1 MCFFQFKDFLTNL
14 FIKKVDKKQLLKF
27 QKFDKLESLKVKMQ
41 KGETLNFKGFAPI
54 LVNSFLPFGIIA
66 LVAMLVLP
74 LPVALLD
81 TFFVLNI
88 TLSLLILMVALH
100 TQRPLDFSSFPN
112 LLLIATV
119 LRLGLNVASTRIV
132 LKDGHTGPDAA
143 GKVIE
148 AFGEFIVSGN
158 YAVGL
163 FVFSILVIIN
173 LVVITKGAGRVS
185 EVSARFTLDALPG
198 KQMAIDADLNAGI
211 LTPEEAKD
219 RRAEVSKEADFYGSM
234 DGASKF
240 VKGDAI
246 AGILILIVNVVGG
259 LIIGLIQHNLAIGQ
273 AAEAYILLAIGDGL
287 VAQIPSLLLSIATA
301 IIVTRVS
308 SAHNM
313 SEHISKQVN
322 LSAAWIPTSLVI
334 LALGLV
340 PGMPNKLFI
349 MFAAFAAGLAFLSK
363 RRELAAPADEGEEEE
378 ADNADKE
385 NEFDVKAVKD
395 DAKISLNIGFGL
407 VSLVSQSDES
417 SLVPSITKLRKETS
431 KRLGFVVPGIRIR
444 DDIDL
449 EPAQYQIKIGEK
461 IVADDTVYYDKIL
474 AIPGD
479 NVQLDLNGTKVKEP
493 AFGVDAIW
501 IEPELDKD
509 AQSKGYVTIDPT
521 SVLITHVGQIL
532 TNSAAE
538 LLGQDEVQELLDDL
552 ETSQPNLVQTVVPK
566 IIPLHQLTKILQN
579 LLKEAVPISD
589 LNVVISEL
597 ATLNTQKMSNDDISE
612 AIRPKLIPLLIQ
624 KLTKFKETLP
634 LLTLAPDLEQLI
646 LTSVRQNPE
655 EKMLL
660 LDGSLAKN
668 ILSNVNDA
676 SEALSRENKAVFLI
690 VAPQIRRHVANF
702 IRSQLPAVNV
712 LSFTELPENRNVEI
726 AYTIG
731 GENVSSEQ

>member
-1 MCFFQFKDFLTNL
+1 M
-14 FIKKVDKKQLLKF
+14 DKANTLK
-27 QKFDKLESLKVKMQ
+27 L
-41 KGETLNFKGFAPI
+41 KGFAPN

-158 YAVGL
+158 YAVGI

-246 AGILILIVNVVGG
+246 AGILILVVNVVGG
-259 LIIGLIQHNLAIGQ
+259 LIIGLLQHQLAIGQ

-322 LSAAWIPTSLVI
+322 LSSAWIPTSLVI

-349 MFAAFAAGLAFLSK
+349 FFAALAAGFAFLSK
-363 RRELAAPADEGEEEE
+363 KRELNTSETEE
-378 ADNADKE
+378 AVDEEDEENDND
-385 NEFDVKAVKD
+385 FDVKAVKD

-407 VSLVSQSDES
+407 VSLVSQSDEN

-431 KRLGFVVPGIRIR
+431 KRLGFVIPGIRIR

-449 EPAQYQIKIGEK
+449 EPSQYQIKIGEK
-461 IVADDTVYYDKIL
+461 IVADDTVFYDKIL
-474 AIPGD
+474 AIPGEE
-479 NVQLDLNGTKVKEP
+479 VQLDLNGIKVKEP

-501 IEPELDKD
+501 IEPELDQD

-532 TNSAAE
+532 MNSAGE
-538 LLGQDEVQELLDDL
+538 LLGQDEVQALLDEL
-552 ETSQPNLVQTVVPK
+552 EVSQPNLVQTVVPK

-589 LNVVISEL
+589 LHVVISEL
-597 ATLNTQKMSNDDISE
+597 SAINVQKMSNDDISE
-612 AIRPKLIPLLIQ
+612 AIRPKLVPLLIQ
-624 KLTKFKETLP
+624 RLTKFKETLP
-634 LLTLAPDLEQLI
+634 LLTLAPELEQLI
-646 LTSVRQNPE
+646 LTSVRQNPD

-660 LDGSLAKN
+660 LDGALAKN
-668 ILSNVNDA
+668 ILSNINEA
-676 SEALSRENKAVFLI
+676 SEALSKENKAVFLI

-702 IRSQLPAVNV
+702 VRSQLPTINV
-712 LSFTELPENRNVEI
+712 LSFTELPENRSVEI

-731 GENVSSEQ
+731 GESEADE

>member
-1 MCFFQFKDFLTNL
+1 
-14 FIKKVDKKQLLKF
+14 
-27 QKFDKLESLKVKMQ
+27 MQ
-41 KGETLNFKGFAPI
+41 RAETLNLKAFKPN
-54 LVNSFLPFGIIA
+54 LVNYFLPFGIIA

-143 GKVIE
+143 GQVIE

-158 YAVGL
+158 YAVGI
-163 FVFSILVIIN
+163 FVFAILVIIN

-211 LTPEEAKD
+211 LTPEEAKE
-219 RRAEVSKEADFYGSM
+219 RRAEVAKEADFYGSM

-246 AGILILIVNVVGG
+246 AGILILLVNVVGG
-259 LIIGLIQHNLAIGQ
+259 LIIGLLQHNLPIGQ

-308 SAHNM
+308 SALNM
-313 SEHISKQVN
+313 SEHISTQIN
-322 LSAAWIPTSLVI
+322 LSAAWIPTSLVV

-349 MFAAFAAGLAFLSK
+349 LFAALAAGLAFYS
-363 RRELAAPADEGEEEE
+363 RRKELTAPKNEEEQE
-378 ADNADKE
+378 DEESEENE
-385 NEFDVKAVKD
+385 NEFDVSAVKD

-407 VSLVSQSDES
+407 VSLVSQSDDS

-449 EPAQYQIKIGEK
+449 EPSQYQIKIGEK

-479 NVQLDLNGTKVKEP
+479 NVQFELNGIKVKEP
-493 AFGVDAIW
+493 AFGVDAVW

-532 TNSAAE
+532 MNSASE
-538 LLGQDEVQELLDDL
+538 LLGQDEVQALLDDL
-552 ETSQPNLVQTVVPK
+552 ELSQPNLVQTVVPK
-566 IIPLHQLTKILQN
+566 IVPLHQLTKILQN

-589 LNVVISEL
+589 LHVVVSEL
-597 ATLNTQKMSNDDISE
+597 AALNVQKMANDDISE
-612 AIRPKLIPLLIQ
+612 AIRPKLVPLLIQ
-624 KLTKFKETLP
+624 RLTKFKETLP

-660 LDGSLAKN
+660 LDGALAKR

-702 IRSQLPAVNV
+702 VRAQLPSVNV
-712 LSFTELPENRNVEI
+712 LSFTELPENRSVEI
-726 AYTIG
+726 AFTIG
-731 GENVSSEQ
+731 GEEETDV

>member
-1 MCFFQFKDFLTNL
+1 MEKASTFK
-14 FIKKVDKKQLLKF
+14 
-27 QKFDKLESLKVKMQ
+27 
-41 KGETLNFKGFAPI
+41 FKGFAPNF
-54 LVNSFLPFGIIA
+54 VNSFLPFGIIA

-158 YAVGL
+158 YAVGI
-163 FVFSILVIIN
+163 FVFTILVIIN

-211 LTPEEAKD
+211 LTPEEAKE

-246 AGILILIVNVVGG
+246 AGILILAVNVIGG
-259 LIIGLIQHNLAIGQ
+259 LIIGLLQHQLPIGV

-313 SEHISKQVN
+313 SEHISRQVN

-349 MFAAFAAGLAFLSK
+349 LFAAIAAGLAFLS
-363 RRELAAPADEGEEEE
+363 RRKEINAPLSEEEVDE
-378 ADNADKE
+378 ESEENE

-407 VSLVSQSDES
+407 VSLVSQSDEN

-431 KRLGFVVPGIRIR
+431 KRLGFVIPGIRIR

-449 EPAQYQIKIGEK
+449 EPSQYQIKIGEK

-479 NVQLDLNGTKVKEP
+479 NVQLDLNGIKVKEP

-532 TNSAAE
+532 MNSAGE
-538 LLGQDEVQELLDDL
+538 LLGQDEVQALLDDL
-552 ETSQPNLVQTVVPK
+552 EISQPNLVQTVVPK

-589 LNVVISEL
+589 LHVVISEL
-597 ATLNTQKMSNDDISE
+597 SAINVQKMSNDDISE
-612 AIRPKLIPLLIQ
+612 AIRPKLVPLLIQ
-624 KLTKFKETLP
+624 RLTKFKETLP
-634 LLTLAPDLEQLI
+634 LLTLAPELEQLI
-646 LTSVRQNPE
+646 LTSVRQNPD

-668 ILSNVNDA
+668 ILSNINEA
-676 SEALSRENKAVFLI
+676 SEALSKDNRAVFLI

-702 IRSQLPAVNV
+702 VRSQLPAINV
-712 LSFTELPENRNVEI
+712 LSFTELPENRSVEI

-731 GENVSSEQ
+731 GETEADE

>member
-1 MCFFQFKDFLTNL
+1 ME
-14 FIKKVDKKQLLKF
+14 
-27 QKFDKLESLKVKMQ
+27 KLQSMGMISVSPK
-41 KGETLNFKGFAPI
+41 
-54 LVNSFLPFGIIA
+54 LVNTFLPFGIIA

-81 TFFVLNI
+81 TFFVVNI

-132 LKDGHTGPDAA
+132 LKEGHTGPDAA

-198 KQMAIDADLNAGI
+198 KQMAIDADMNAGI
-211 LTPEEAKD
+211 LTPEEAKE
-219 RRAEVSKEADFYGSM
+219 RRAEVAKEADFYGSM

-246 AGILILIVNVVGG
+246 AGILILVINVVGG
-259 LIIGLIQHNLAIGQ
+259 LIIGLLQHDLSISV
-273 AAEAYILLAIGDGL
+273 AAQSYILLAIGDGL

-308 SAHNM
+308 SAENM
-313 SEHISKQVN
+313 SEHISSQIN
-322 LSAAWIPTSLVI
+322 LSSAWLPTSLVI
-334 LALGLV
+334 FTLGLI
-340 PGMPNKLFI
+340 PGMPNSLFI
-349 MFAAFAAGLAFLSK
+349 VFAIVTAALGLLA
-363 RRELAAPADEGEEEE
+363 RRKEEAIVSEEQESAEEEKT
-378 ADNADKE
+378 DE
-385 NEFDVKAVKD
+385 NIVDVSLVKD

-407 VSLVSQSDES
+407 VGLVSEADDN
-417 SLVPSITKLRKETS
+417 SLVPSVTKLRKDTS

-449 EPAQYQIKIGEK
+449 EPSQYQIKIGEK
-461 IVADDTVYYDKIL
+461 IVADDVIYYDKTL

-479 NVQLDLNGTKVKEP
+479 NVQVVVEGIEVKDP
-493 AFGVDAIW
+493 SFGVDAVW
-501 IEPELDKD
+501 IEPELEKE
-509 AQSKGYVTIDPT
+509 AQSRGYMTIDPT
-521 SVLITHVGQIL
+521 SVLITHLGQIL
-532 TNSAAE
+532 TKHAAD
-538 LLGQDEVQELLDDL
+538 LLGQDEVQELLDNL
-552 ETSQPNLVQTVVPK
+552 ENTQPNLVQSIVPK
-566 IIPLHQLTKILQN
+566 LVPLHQLTKILQN
-579 LLKEAVPISD
+579 LLQETVPISD
-589 LNVVISEL
+589 LAVIIGEL
-597 ATLNTQKMSNDDISE
+597 ASMNIQKMNNEDISE
-612 AIRPKLIPLLIQ
+612 AIRPKLVPLLIQ
-624 KLTKFKETLP
+624 KLTKFKDTLP

-646 LTSVRQNPE
+646 LTAVRQNPD

-660 LDGSLAKN
+660 LDSGLAKK
-668 ILSNVNDA
+668 ILSNLNDA
-676 SEALSRENKAVFLI
+676 SEALSTENKAAFLI
-690 VAPQIRRHVANF
+690 VAPQIRRHVAQF
-702 IRSQLPAVNV
+702 VRAQLPAINV
-712 LSFTELPENRNVEI
+712 LSFTELPENRSVEI
-726 AYTIG
+726 VYTIG
-731 GENVSSEQ
+731 GTEQLEE

>member
-1 MCFFQFKDFLTNL
+1 MQTAETKTFKSFKLNL
-14 FIKKVDKKQLLKF
+14 A
-27 QKFDKLESLKVKMQ
+27 
-41 KGETLNFKGFAPI
+41 NY
-54 LVNSFLPFGIIA
+54 FLPFGIVA

-143 GKVIE
+143 GQVIE

-211 LTPEEAKD
+211 LTPEEAKE
-219 RRAEVSKEADFYGSM
+219 RRAEVAKEADFYGSM

-246 AGILILIVNVVGG
+246 AGILILLVNVVGG
-259 LIIGLIQHNLAIGQ
+259 LIIGLLQHNLPIGQ

-313 SEHISKQVN
+313 SEHISKQIN
-322 LSAAWIPTSLVI
+322 LSAAWLPTSLVI

-349 MFAAFAAGLAFLSK
+349 LFAALAAGLAYYS
-363 RRELAAPADEGEEEE
+363 RRKELNAPTAEEEQDDGE
-378 ADNADKE
+378 AEESDND
-385 NEFDVKAVKD
+385 FDVSSVKD

-417 SLVPSITKLRKETS
+417 SLVPSVTKLRKETS

-449 EPAQYQIKIGEK
+449 EPSQYQIKIGEK
-461 IVADDTVYYDKIL
+461 IVADDTVFYDKIL

-479 NVQLDLNGTKVKEP
+479 NVQFELNGIKVKEP
-493 AFGVDAIW
+493 AFGVDAVW

-532 TNSAAE
+532 MQSASE

-552 ETSQPNLVQTVVPK
+552 ELSQPNLVQTVVPK
-566 IIPLHQLTKILQN
+566 IVPLHQLTKILQN
-579 LLKEAVPISD
+579 LLREAVPISD
-589 LNVVISEL
+589 LHVVISEL
-597 ATLNTQKMSNDDISE
+597 AVLNVQKMANDDISE
-612 AIRPKLIPLLIQ
+612 AIRPKLVPLLIQ
-624 KLTKFKETLP
+624 RLTKFKETLP

-660 LDGSLAKN
+660 LDGALAKK
-668 ILSNVNDA
+668 ILTNVNDA
-676 SEALSRENKAVFLI
+676 SEALSKENKAIFLI

-702 IRSQLPAVNV
+702 IRAQLPAVNV

-726 AYTIG
+726 AFTIG
-731 GENVSSEQ
+731 GEEETDE

>member
-1 MCFFQFKDFLTNL
+1 ME
-14 FIKKVDKKQLLKF
+14 
-27 QKFDKLESLKVKMQ
+27 KLQSMGMISVSPK
-41 KGETLNFKGFAPI
+41 
-54 LVNSFLPFGIIA
+54 LVNTFLPFGIIA

-81 TFFVLNI
+81 TFFVVNI

-132 LKDGHTGPDAA
+132 LKEGHTGPDAA

-148 AFGEFIVSGN
+148 AFGDFIVSGN

-198 KQMAIDADLNAGI
+198 KQMAIDADMNAGI
-211 LTPEEAKD
+211 LTPEEAKE

-246 AGILILIVNVVGG
+246 AGILILVINVVGG
-259 LIIGLIQHNLAIGQ
+259 LIIGLLQHDLSISV
-273 AAEAYILLAIGDGL
+273 AAQSYILLAIGDGL

-308 SAHNM
+308 SAENM
-313 SEHISKQVN
+313 SEHISSQIN
-322 LSAAWIPTSLVI
+322 LSSAWLPTSLVI
-334 LALGLV
+334 FTLGLI
-340 PGMPNKLFI
+340 PGMPNSLFI
-349 MFAAFAAGLAFLSK
+349 VFAIITAALGFLA
-363 RRELAAPADEGEEEE
+363 RRKEEAIVSEEQASVEEEKT
-378 ADNADKE
+378 DE
-385 NEFDVKAVKD
+385 NIVDVSLVKD

-407 VSLVSQSDES
+407 VGLVSEADDN
-417 SLVPSITKLRKETS
+417 SLVPSVTKLRKDTS

-449 EPAQYQIKIGEK
+449 EPSQYQIKIGEK
-461 IVADDTVYYDKIL
+461 IVADDVIYYDKTL

-479 NVQLDLNGTKVKEP
+479 NVQVVIEGIEVKDP
-493 AFGVDAIW
+493 SFGVDAVW
-501 IEPELDKD
+501 IEPELEKE
-509 AQSKGYVTIDPT
+509 AQSRGYMTIDPT
-521 SVLITHVGQIL
+521 SVLITHLGQIL
-532 TNSAAE
+532 TKHAAD
-538 LLGQDEVQELLDDL
+538 LLGQDEVQELLDNL
-552 ETSQPNLVQTVVPK
+552 ESTQPNLVQSIVPK
-566 IIPLHQLTKILQN
+566 IVPLHQLTKILQN
-579 LLKEAVPISD
+579 LLQETVPISD
-589 LNVVISEL
+589 LAVIIGEL
-597 ATLNTQKMSNDDISE
+597 ASMNIQKMNNEDVSE
-612 AIRPKLIPLLIQ
+612 ALRPKLVPLLIQ
-624 KLTKFKETLP
+624 KLTKFKDTLP

-646 LTSVRQNPE
+646 LTAVRQNPD

-660 LDGSLAKN
+660 LDSGLAKK
-668 ILSNVNDA
+668 ILSNLNDA
-676 SEALSRENKAVFLI
+676 SEALSIENKAAFLI
-690 VAPQIRRHVANF
+690 VAPQIRRHVAQF
-702 IRSQLPAVNV
+702 VRAQLPAINV
-712 LSFTELPENRNVEI
+712 LSFTELPENRSVEI
-726 AYTIG
+726 VYTIG
-731 GENVSSEQ
+731 GTEQLEE

>member
-1 MCFFQFKDFLTNL
+1 
-14 FIKKVDKKQLLKF
+14 
-27 QKFDKLESLKVKMQ
+27 MQ
-41 KGETLNFKGFAPI
+41 TAETRNFKSFKLNLA
-54 LVNSFLPFGIIA
+54 NYFLPFGIVA

-143 GKVIE
+143 GQVIE

-211 LTPEEAKD
+211 LTPEEAKE
-219 RRAEVSKEADFYGSM
+219 RRAEVAKEADFYGSM

-246 AGILILIVNVVGG
+246 AGILILLVNVVGG
-259 LIIGLIQHNLAIGQ
+259 LIIGLLQHNLPIGQ

-313 SEHISKQVN
+313 SEHISKQIN
-322 LSAAWIPTSLVI
+322 LSAAWLPTSLVV

-349 MFAAFAAGLAFLSK
+349 LFAALAAGLAYYS
-363 RRELAAPADEGEEEE
+363 RRKELNAPTAKEEQDDGEAEES
-378 ADNADKE
+378 DND
-385 NEFDVKAVKD
+385 FDVSSVKD

-417 SLVPSITKLRKETS
+417 SLVPSVTKLRKETS

-449 EPAQYQIKIGEK
+449 EPSQYQIKIGEK

-479 NVQLDLNGTKVKEP
+479 NVQFELNGVKVKEP
-493 AFGVDAIW
+493 AFGVDAVW

-532 TNSAAE
+532 MQNASE

-552 ETSQPNLVQTVVPK
+552 ELSQPNLVQTVIPK
-566 IIPLHQLTKILQN
+566 IVPLHQLTKILQN
-579 LLKEAVPISD
+579 LLREAVPISD
-589 LNVVISEL
+589 LHVVISEL
-597 ATLNTQKMSNDDISE
+597 AVLNVQKMANDDISE
-612 AIRPKLIPLLIQ
+612 AIRPKLVPLLIQ
-624 KLTKFKETLP
+624 RLTKFKETLP

-660 LDGSLAKN
+660 LDGALAKK
-668 ILSNVNDA
+668 ILTNVNDA
-676 SEALSRENKAVFLI
+676 SEALSKENKAIFLI

-702 IRSQLPAVNV
+702 IRAQLPAVNV

-726 AYTIG
+726 AFTIG
-731 GENVSSEQ
+731 GEEETDE

>member
-1 MCFFQFKDFLTNL
+1 MEKA
-14 FIKKVDKKQLLKF
+14 
-27 QKFDKLESLKVKMQ
+27 S
-41 KGETLNFKGFAPI
+41 TLNLKGFAPN

-143 GKVIE
+143 GQVIE

-158 YAVGL
+158 YAVGI

-219 RRAEVSKEADFYGSM
+219 RRAEVAKEADFYGSM

-246 AGILILIVNVVGG
+246 AGILILVVNVVGG
-259 LIIGLIQHNLAIGQ
+259 LIIGLLQHDLPIGQ

-313 SEHISKQVN
+313 SEHITRQVN
-322 LSAAWIPTSLVI
+322 LSAAWFPTALVI

-349 MFAAFAAGLAFLSK
+349 FFAAIAAGLAYLS
-363 RRELAAPADEGEEEE
+363 RRKEKLGPIEDQEAQDSDDDET
-378 ADNADKE
+378 E
-385 NEFDVKAVKD
+385 NDFDVQSVKD

-407 VSLVSQSDES
+407 VSLVSQSDEN

-431 KRLGFVVPGIRIR
+431 KRLGFVIPGVRIR

-449 EPAQYQIKIGEK
+449 EPSQYQIKIGEK
-461 IVADDTVYYDKIL
+461 IVADDIVYYDKIL

-479 NVQLDLNGTKVKEP
+479 GVKLDLNGIKVQEP
-493 AFGVDAIW
+493 AFGVDAVW

-532 TNSAAE
+532 MNNAAE

-552 ETSQPNLVQTVVPK
+552 EQSQPNLVQTVIPK
-566 IIPLHQLTKILQN
+566 IVPLHQLTNILQS

-589 LNVVISEL
+589 LHVVISEL
-597 ATLNTQKMSNDDISE
+597 AGLNIQKMSNDDISE
-612 AIRPKLIPLLIQ
+612 AIRPKLVPLLIQ
-624 KLTKFKETLP
+624 RLTKFKETLP
-634 LLTLAPDLEQLI
+634 LLTLAPELEQLI
-646 LTSVRQNPE
+646 LTSVRQNPD

-660 LDGSLAKN
+660 LDGALAKN
-668 ILSNVNDA
+668 ILSNINEA
-676 SEALSRENKAVFLI
+676 SEALSRDNKAVFLI

-712 LSFTELPENRNVEI
+712 LSFTELPENRSVEI

-731 GENVSSEQ
+731 GENEPTE

>member
-1 MCFFQFKDFLTNL
+1 MEKANT
-14 FIKKVDKKQLLKF
+14 LK
-27 QKFDKLESLKVKMQ
+27 
-41 KGETLNFKGFAPI
+41 FKGFAPN

-158 YAVGL
+158 YAVGI

-246 AGILILIVNVVGG
+246 AGILILVVNVVGG
-259 LIIGLIQHNLAIGQ
+259 LIIGLLQHQLAIGQ

-322 LSAAWIPTSLVI
+322 LSSAWIPTSLVI

-349 MFAAFAAGLAFLSK
+349 FFAALAAGFAFLSK
-363 RRELAAPADEGEEEE
+363 KRELNTSETEE
-378 ADNADKE
+378 AVDEEDEENDND
-385 NEFDVKAVKD
+385 FDVKAVKD

-407 VSLVSQSDES
+407 VSLVSQSDEN

-431 KRLGFVVPGIRIR
+431 KRLGFVIPGIRIR

-449 EPAQYQIKIGEK
+449 EPSQYQIKIGEK
-461 IVADDTVYYDKIL
+461 IVADDTVFYDKIL
-474 AIPGD
+474 AIPGEE
-479 NVQLDLNGTKVKEP
+479 VQLDLNGIKVKEP

-501 IEPELDKD
+501 IEPELDQD

-532 TNSAAE
+532 MNSAGE
-538 LLGQDEVQELLDDL
+538 LLGQDEVQALLDEL
-552 ETSQPNLVQTVVPK
+552 EVSQPNLVQTVVPK

-589 LNVVISEL
+589 LHVVISEL
-597 ATLNTQKMSNDDISE
+597 SAINVQKMSNDDISE
-612 AIRPKLIPLLIQ
+612 AIRPKLVPLLIQ
-624 KLTKFKETLP
+624 RLTKFKETLP
-634 LLTLAPDLEQLI
+634 LLTLAPELEQLI
-646 LTSVRQNPE
+646 LTSVRQNPD

-660 LDGSLAKN
+660 LDGALAKN
-668 ILSNVNDA
+668 ILSNINEA
-676 SEALSRENKAVFLI
+676 SEALSKENKAVFLI

-702 IRSQLPAVNV
+702 VRSQLPTINV
-712 LSFTELPENRNVEI
+712 LSFTELPENRSVEI

-731 GENVSSEQ
+731 GESEADE

>member
-1 MCFFQFKDFLTNL
+1 MEKA
-14 FIKKVDKKQLLKF
+14 
-27 QKFDKLESLKVKMQ
+27 S
-41 KGETLNFKGFAPI
+41 TLNLKGFAPN

-143 GKVIE
+143 GQVIE

-158 YAVGL
+158 YAVGI

-219 RRAEVSKEADFYGSM
+219 RRAEVAKEADFYGSM

-259 LIIGLIQHNLAIGQ
+259 LIIGLLQHNLPIGE
-273 AAEAYILLAIGDGL
+273 AAQSYLLLAIGDGL

-322 LSAAWIPTSLVI
+322 LSSAWIPTSLVV

-349 MFAAFAAGLAFLSK
+349 LFAALAAGLAYLS
-363 RRELAAPADEGEEEE
+363 RRKEMTTQEDKDESEKTKDEET
-378 ADNADKE
+378 E
-385 NEFDVKAVKD
+385 NDFDVKAVKD
-395 DAKISLNIGFGL
+395 DSKISLNIGFGL

-431 KRLGFVVPGIRIR
+431 KRLGFVIPGIRIR

-461 IVADDTVYYDKIL
+461 IVADDVVYYDKIL

-479 NVQLDLNGTKVKEP
+479 DVTLELNGIKVKEP

-509 AQSKGYVTIDPT
+509 AQSKGYVTVDPT

-532 TNSAAE
+532 TNSASE
-538 LLGQDEVQELLDDL
+538 LLGQDEVQALLDDL
-552 ETSQPNLVQTVVPK
+552 ELSQPNLVQTVVPK

-589 LNVVISEL
+589 LHVVISEL
-597 ATLNTQKMSNDDISE
+597 AAINTQKMSNDDISE
-612 AIRPKLIPLLIQ
+612 AIRPKLVPLLIQ
-624 KLTKFKETLP
+624 RLTKFKETLP

-646 LTSVRQNPE
+646 LTSVRQNPD

-668 ILSNVNDA
+668 ILSNVNEA
-676 SEALSRENKAVFLI
+676 SETLSRDNKAVFLI

-702 IRSQLPAVNV
+702 IRSQLPSVNV
-712 LSFTELPENRNVEI
+712 LSFTELPENRSVEI

-731 GENVSSEQ
+731 GESEQEE

>member
-1 MCFFQFKDFLTNL
+1 MEKASTFK
-14 FIKKVDKKQLLKF
+14 
-27 QKFDKLESLKVKMQ
+27 
-41 KGETLNFKGFAPI
+41 FKGFAPN

-158 YAVGL
+158 YAVGI
-163 FVFSILVIIN
+163 FVFTILVIIN

-211 LTPEEAKD
+211 LTPEEAKE

-246 AGILILIVNVVGG
+246 AGILILAVNVIGG
-259 LIIGLIQHNLAIGQ
+259 LIIGLLQHQLPIGV

-313 SEHISKQVN
+313 SEHISRQVN

-349 MFAAFAAGLAFLSK
+349 LFAAIAAGLAFLS
-363 RRELAAPADEGEEEE
+363 RRKEINAPLSEEEVDE
-378 ADNADKE
+378 ESEENE

-407 VSLVSQSDES
+407 VSLVSQSDEN

-431 KRLGFVVPGIRIR
+431 KRLGFVIPGIRIR

-449 EPAQYQIKIGEK
+449 EPSQYQIKIGEK

-479 NVQLDLNGTKVKEP
+479 NVQLDLNGIKVKEP

-532 TNSAAE
+532 MNSAGE
-538 LLGQDEVQELLDDL
+538 LLGQDEVQALLDDL
-552 ETSQPNLVQTVVPK
+552 EISQPNLVQTVVPK

-589 LNVVISEL
+589 LHVVISEL
-597 ATLNTQKMSNDDISE
+597 SAINVQKMSNDDISE
-612 AIRPKLIPLLIQ
+612 AIRPKLVPLLIQ
-624 KLTKFKETLP
+624 RLTKFKETLP
-634 LLTLAPDLEQLI
+634 LLTLAPELEQLI
-646 LTSVRQNPE
+646 LTSVRQNPD

-668 ILSNVNDA
+668 ILSNINEA
-676 SEALSRENKAVFLI
+676 SEALSKDNKAVFLI

-702 IRSQLPAVNV
+702 VRSQLPAINV
-712 LSFTELPENRNVEI
+712 LSFTELPENRSVEI

-731 GENVSSEQ
+731 GETEADE

>member
-1 MCFFQFKDFLTNL
+1 MDRLQTIGFGS
-14 FIKKVDKKQLLKF
+14 ISPKF
-27 QKFDKLESLKVKMQ
+27 
-41 KGETLNFKGFAPI
+41 
-54 LVNSFLPFGIIA
+54 VNSFLPFGIIA

-132 LKDGHTGPDAA
+132 LKEGHTGPDAA
-143 GKVIE
+143 GRVIE

-198 KQMAIDADLNAGI
+198 KQMAIDADMNAGI
-211 LTPEEAKD
+211 LTPEEAKE
-219 RRAEVSKEADFYGSM
+219 RRAEVAKEADFYGSM

-246 AGILILIVNVVGG
+246 AGILILVINVVGG
-259 LIIGLIQHNLAIGQ
+259 LIIGLLQHSLPVSEAAQ
-273 AAEAYILLAIGDGL
+273 AYVLLAIGDGL

-308 SAHNM
+308 SAENM
-313 SEHISKQVN
+313 SEHISSQINV
-322 LSAAWIPTSLVI
+322 SAAWIPTSLVVFT
-334 LALGLV
+334 LGLI
-340 PGMPNKLFI
+340 PGMPNTLFI
-349 MFAAFAAGLAFLSK
+349 TFAGITAFLGFYARKNENSE
-363 RRELAAPADEGEEEE
+363 ELINEETEKDDDADT
-378 ADNADKE
+378 E
-385 NEFDVKAVKD
+385 NSFDVAAVTD
-395 DAKISLNIGFGL
+395 DSKISLNIGFGL
-407 VSLVSQSDES
+407 VTLVSEADAN
-417 SLVPSITKLRKETS
+417 SLVPSITKLRKDTS

-444 DDIDL
+444 DDVDL
-449 EPAQYQIKIGEK
+449 EPSQYQVKIGQK

-479 NVQLDLNGTKVKEP
+479 DTQISIDGIEVKDP

-501 IEPELDKD
+501 IEPILEQD
-509 AQSKGYVTIDPT
+509 AKANGYVTIDPT
-521 SVLITHVGQIL
+521 SVIITHIGQIL
-532 TNSAAE
+532 TNYAAD
-538 LLGQDEVQELLDDL
+538 LLGQDEVQALLDKL
-552 ETSQPNLVQTVVPK
+552 EETQPNLVQSVVPK
-566 IIPLHQLTKILQN
+566 IIPLHQLSKILQN
-579 LLKEAVPISD
+579 LLDETIPISD
-589 LNVVISEL
+589 LGVILGEL
-597 ATLNTQKMSNDDISE
+597 ASMNVQKMTNEDMSE
-612 AIRPKLIPLLIQ
+612 ALRPKLVPLLIQ
-624 KLTKFKETLP
+624 KLSKFKETLP
-634 LLTLAPDLEQLI
+634 LLTLSPDLEQLI
-646 LTSVRQNPE
+646 LTSVRQNPD

-660 LDGSLAKN
+660 IDSSLAKK
-668 ILSNVNDA
+668 ILSSLNEI
-676 SEALSRENKAVFLI
+676 SETLSSENKASFLI
-690 VAPQIRRHVANF
+690 VAPQIRKHVARF
-702 IRSQLPAVNV
+702 IRAQLPAINV
-712 LSFTELPENRNVEI
+712 LSFTELPENRSVEI

-731 GENVSSEQ
+731 ANEQSG

>member
-1 MCFFQFKDFLTNL
+1 MERA
-14 FIKKVDKKQLLKF
+14 
-27 QKFDKLESLKVKMQ
+27 DKLNLK
-41 KGETLNFKGFAPI
+41 TFAPS
-54 LVNSFLPFGIIA
+54 LVNYFLPFGIIA

-143 GKVIE
+143 GQVIE

-163 FVFSILVIIN
+163 FVFAILVIIN

-185 EVSARFTLDALPG
+185 EVAARFTLDALPG

-211 LTPEEAKD
+211 LTPEEAKE
-219 RRAEVSKEADFYGSM
+219 RRAEVAKEADFYGSM

-246 AGILILIVNVVGG
+246 AGLLILLVNVVGG
-259 LIIGLIQHNLAIGQ
+259 LIIGLLQHNLSVGQ

-287 VAQIPSLLLSIATA
+287 VAAIPSLLLSIATA

-308 SAHNM
+308 SAQNM
-313 SEHISKQVN
+313 SEHISKQIN

-349 MFAAFAAGLAFLSK
+349 LFAALAAGLAFFSR
-363 RRELAAPADEGEEEE
+363 RRELAAPIDEEDQEDQEAEEN
-378 ADNADKE
+378 DND
-385 NEFDVKAVKD
+385 FDVSSVKD

-407 VSLVSQSDES
+407 VSLVSQSDEN
-417 SLVPSITKLRKETS
+417 SLVPSVTKLRKETS

-449 EPAQYQIKIGEK
+449 EPSQYQIKIGEK

-479 NVQLDLNGTKVKEP
+479 NVQFELTGIKVKEP

-532 TNSAAE
+532 MNSASE
-538 LLGQDEVQELLDDL
+538 LLGQDEVQALLDDL
-552 ETSQPNLVQTVVPK
+552 ELSQPNLVQTVVPK
-566 IIPLHQLTKILQN
+566 IVPLHQLTKILQN
-579 LLKEAVPISD
+579 LLREAVPISD
-589 LNVVISEL
+589 LHVVISEL
-597 ATLNTQKMSNDDISE
+597 AVLNVQKMANDDISE
-612 AIRPKLIPLLIQ
+612 AIRPKLVPLLIQ
-624 KLTKFKETLP
+624 RLTKFKETLP

-646 LTSVRQNPE
+646 VTSVRQNPD

-660 LDGSLAKN
+660 LDGALAKR

-676 SEALSRENKAVFLI
+676 SEALSREDKAVFLI

-702 IRSQLPAVNV
+702 VRAQLPSVNV
-712 LSFTELPENRNVEI
+712 LSFTELPENRSVEI
-726 AYTIG
+726 AFTIG
-731 GENVSSEQ
+731 GEEENDE

>member
-1 MCFFQFKDFLTNL
+1 MQQQQAMKFKKIGPNFMN
-14 FIKKVDKKQLLKF
+14 
-27 QKFDKLESLKVKMQ
+27 SL
-41 KGETLNFKGFAPI
+41 
-54 LVNSFLPFGIIA
+54 LPFGIIA

-88 TLSLLILMVALH
+88 TLSLLILMVAMH
-100 TQRPLDFSSFPN
+100 THRPLEFSSFPN

-158 YAVGL
+158 YAVGI

-211 LTPEEAKD
+211 LTPDEAKA
-219 RRAEVSKEADFYGSM
+219 RREEVTQEADFYGSM

-246 AGILILIVNVVGG
+246 AGILILVVNIVGG
-259 LIIGLIQHNLAIGQ
+259 LIIGLVQHNLPIAQ
-273 AAEAYILLAIGDGL
+273 AAEAYLLLAIGDGL

-308 SAHNM
+308 SAQNM
-313 SEHISKQVN
+313 SEHITKQVN
-322 LSAAWIPTSLVI
+322 LSAAWFPTAIII

-340 PGMPNKLFI
+340 PGMPNQLFI
-349 MFAAFAAGLAFLSK
+349 FFAVIAGALGYFSK
-363 RRELAAPADEGEEEE
+363 RREGIDDEDAKAGDEVEE
-378 ADNADKE
+378 NLDKSD
-385 NEFDVKAVKD
+385 FDINAVKD
-395 DAKISLNIGFGL
+395 NSKISLNIGYGL
-407 VSLVSQSDES
+407 VSLVSQNDVD
-417 SLVPSITKLRKETS
+417 SLVPSITKLRKEIS

-444 DDIDL
+444 DDVDL
-449 EPAQYQIKIGEK
+449 EPSQYQIKVGEK
-461 IVADDTVYYDKIL
+461 IVADDFIYYDKIL

-479 NVQLDLNGTKVKEP
+479 DVQVEVSGIKVTEP
-493 AFGVDAIW
+493 AFGVEAVW

-521 SVLITHVGQIL
+521 SVLITHVGQVL
-532 TNSAAE
+532 NNFAAE
-538 LLGQDEVQELLDDL
+538 LLGQDEVQELLDNL
-552 ETSQPNLVQTVVPK
+552 EDSHPNLVQSVVPK
-566 IIPLHQLTKILQN
+566 LVPLTQLTTVLQN

-589 LNVVISEL
+589 LHVILGEMSSANL
-597 ATLNTQKMSNDDISE
+597 QKMSVKISQ
-612 AIRPKLIPLLIQ
+612 RL
-624 KLTKFKETLP
+624 F
-634 LLTLAPDLEQLI
+634 D
-646 LTSVRQNPE
+646 QN
-655 EKMLL
+655 
-660 LDGSLAKN
+660 
-668 ILSNVNDA
+668 
-676 SEALSRENKAVFLI
+676 
-690 VAPQIRRHVANF
+690 
-702 IRSQLPAVNV
+702 
-712 LSFTELPENRNVEI
+712 
-726 AYTIG
+726 
-731 GENVSSEQ
+731 

>member
-1 MCFFQFKDFLTNL
+1 MEKANT
-14 FIKKVDKKQLLKF
+14 LK
-27 QKFDKLESLKVKMQ
+27 L
-41 KGETLNFKGFAPI
+41 KGFAPN

-158 YAVGL
+158 YAVGI

-246 AGILILIVNVVGG
+246 AGILILVVNVVGG
-259 LIIGLIQHNLAIGQ
+259 LIIGLLQHQLAIGQ

-322 LSAAWIPTSLVI
+322 LSSAWIPTSLVI

-349 MFAAFAAGLAFLSK
+349 FFAALAAGFAFLSK
-363 RRELAAPADEGEEEE
+363 KRELNTSDTEE
-378 ADNADKE
+378 AVDEEDEENDND
-385 NEFDVKAVKD
+385 FDVKAVKD

-407 VSLVSQSDES
+407 VSLVSQSDEN

-431 KRLGFVVPGIRIR
+431 KRLGFVIPGIRIR

-449 EPAQYQIKIGEK
+449 EPSQYQIKIGEK
-461 IVADDTVYYDKIL
+461 IVADDTVFYDKIL
-474 AIPGD
+474 AIPGEE
-479 NVQLDLNGTKVKEP
+479 VQLDLNGIKVKEP

-501 IEPELDKD
+501 IEPELDQD

-532 TNSAAE
+532 MNSAGE
-538 LLGQDEVQELLDDL
+538 LLGQDEVQALLDEL
-552 ETSQPNLVQTVVPK
+552 EVSQPNLVQTVVPK

-589 LNVVISEL
+589 LHVVISEL
-597 ATLNTQKMSNDDISE
+597 SAVNVQKMSNDDISE
-612 AIRPKLIPLLIQ
+612 AIRPKLVPLLIQ
-624 KLTKFKETLP
+624 RLTKFKETLP
-634 LLTLAPDLEQLI
+634 LLTLAPELEQLI
-646 LTSVRQNPE
+646 LTSVRQNPD

-660 LDGSLAKN
+660 LDGALAKN
-668 ILSNVNDA
+668 ILSNINEA
-676 SEALSRENKAVFLI
+676 SEALSKENKAVFLI

-702 IRSQLPAVNV
+702 VRSQLPTINV
-712 LSFTELPENRNVEI
+712 LSFTELPENRSVEI

-731 GENVSSEQ
+731 GESEADE

>member
-1 MCFFQFKDFLTNL
+1 MERLQ
-14 FIKKVDKKQLLKF
+14 
-27 QKFDKLESLKVKMQ
+27 SL
-41 KGETLNFKGFAPI
+41 GFAGISPK
-54 LVNSFLPFGIIA
+54 LVNTFLPFGIIA

-81 TFFVLNI
+81 TFFVVNI

-132 LKDGHTGPDAA
+132 LKEGHTGPDAA

-148 AFGEFIVSGN
+148 AFGDFIVSGN

-211 LTPEEAKD
+211 LSPEEAKE
-219 RRAEVSKEADFYGSM
+219 RREEVAKEADFYGSM

-246 AGILILIVNVVGG
+246 AGILILAINVIGG
-259 LIIGLIQHNLAIGQ
+259 LIIGLLQHNLSIGL
-273 AAEAYILLAIGDGL
+273 AAQSYILLAIGDGL

-308 SAHNM
+308 SAENM
-313 SEHISKQVN
+313 SEHISSQIN
-322 LSAAWIPTSLVI
+322 LSSAWLPTSFVI
-334 LALGLV
+334 FTLGLI
-340 PGMPNKLFI
+340 PGMPNSLFI
-349 MFAAFAAGLAFLSK
+349 TFAIITAILGFFARKKEESVD
-363 RRELAAPADEGEEEE
+363 RVTSTPDEEEVE
-378 ADNADKE
+378 TDVNT
-385 NEFDVKAVKD
+385 FDVSSVKD

-407 VSLVSQSDES
+407 VSLVSEADEN
-417 SLVPSITKLRKETS
+417 SLVPSVTKLRKDIS

-449 EPAQYQIKIGEK
+449 DSPQYQIKIGEK
-461 IVADDTVYYDKIL
+461 IVADDCVYYDKTL

-479 NVQLDLNGTKVKEP
+479 DAKVALAGIEVKDP
-493 AFGVDAIW
+493 SFGVNAVW
-501 IEPELDKD
+501 IEPELEKE
-509 AQSKGYVTIDPT
+509 AQAKGYMTIDPT
-521 SVLITHVGQIL
+521 SVMITHLGQIL
-532 TNSAAE
+532 TKHASD
-538 LLGQDEVQELLDDL
+538 LLGQDEVQELLDNL
-552 ETSQPNLVQTVVPK
+552 ELSQPNLVQSIIPK
-566 IIPLHQLTKILQN
+566 VIPLHQLTKILQN
-579 LLKEAVPISD
+579 LLTETVPISD
-589 LNVVISEL
+589 LHVIISEL
-597 ATLNTQKMSNDDISE
+597 ASMNTQKMDNEDICE
-612 AIRPKLIPLLIQ
+612 ALRPHLIPLLIQ
-624 KLTKFKETLP
+624 KLTKFKETIP

-646 LTSVRQNPE
+646 LTSVRQNPD

-660 LDGSLAKN
+660 LDGSLAKK
-668 ILSNVNDA
+668 ILSNLNEA
-676 SEALSRENKAVFLI
+676 SEALSIDGKAAFLI
-690 VAPQIRRHVANF
+690 VAPQIRRHVAKF
-702 IRSQLPAVNV
+702 VRAQLPTVNV
-712 LSFTELPENRNVEI
+712 LSFTELPENRSVEI
-726 AYTIG
+726 AFTIG
-731 GENVSSEQ
+731 GAEQVQE